1 MGRSSL
7 IMVLGFTTAL
17 LMIGSN
23 ISKVSSAG
31 MDNYVYYNNAA
42 ISHAIAGAGIN
53 LAARALYEDP
63 NWNRGFS
70 NKAFGGGAFSVQV
83 VDLGNSR
90 KRVTAM
96 ATYAGMTRPV
106 SVVVQPS
113 SFSRYAYYST
123 TDQNGYWITGDTIW
137 GPFHCNNYLNV
148 AGTPVFM
155 GRATSLRGINNY
167 QGQAHPVFKGGF
179 DQGINVDLPADL
191 NYTKGAAQVGGT
203 VINGDALY
211 IQFNSNGT
219 VTWKRDAGGW
229 GGGGWTTEPVNSFS
243 PNGVVWVNGKDIH
256 VKGTL
261 NGVMTLG
268 TNQDIWLDGDIVY
281 AADPRVGYSDD
292 LLGLVANK
300 TVWISDNAENNGPH
314 NNFTLMASVFSRTD
328 GLWAEHYNSRGV
340 EGKMTTVGGMTQ
352 KIGGYTGVF
361 SGGQNPTVIQGFEP
375 GGTFYDERLLNTAPP
390 GFPTTGQYEIVS
402 WFE

>member
-1 MGRSSL
+1 
-7 IMVLGFTTAL
+7 MVLGFSTAL

-31 MDNYVYYNNAA
+31 MENYAIYNDAA

-63 NWNRGFS
+63 NWTQGFS
-70 NKAFGGGAFSVQV
+70 NKSFGGGKFNVTV
-83 VDLGNSR
+83 IDLGNER
-90 KRVTAM
+90 KRVTAL
-96 ATYAGMTRPV
+96 ATYAGYTRSV

-113 SFSRYAYYST
+113 SFSRYAYYSSD
-123 TDQNGYWITGDTIW
+123 DQNGYWITGDTVW

-148 AGTPVFM
+148 AGTPVFE
-155 GRATSLRGINNY
+155 GRATCLKGMNNY
-167 QGQAHPVFKGGF
+167 QGLARPKFLGGY
-179 DQGINVDLPADL
+179 DQGIDVKLPL
-191 NYTKGAAQVGGT
+191 NLLRTKQKAQAGGR
-203 VINGDALY
+203 VFNGENLY
-211 IQFNSNGT
+211 IELHASGWIR
-219 VTWKRDAGGW
+219 WKSDASGW
-229 GGGGWTTEPVNSFS
+229 GDFGWNWDHIHDLTD
-243 PNGVVWVNGKDIH
+243 NGVVWVDGKDIH

-261 NGVMTLG
+261 NGVLTLG
-268 TNQDIWLDGDIVY
+268 TTQDIWLDDDVVY
-281 AADPRVGYSDD
+281 AADPRLGYSNDM
-292 LLGLVANK
+292 LGLVANQK
-300 TVWISDNAENNGPH
+300 IWITDNAANNGPG

-328 GLWAEHYNSRGV
+328 GLWAQNYNSRGV
-340 EGKMTTVGGMTQ
+340 EGKMITVGGLTQ

-375 GGTFYDERLLNTAPP
+375 GGTYYDQRLLNTAPP